1 LLLLTTL
8 LLLQVWAEL
17 LVLLAEGEMEAK
29 PWDQERHRPHRSAAL
44 QDNTGGTAQQ
54 QQQGWQLLL
63 QEYKG
68 QEVLRRVVQVRG
80 LFICL
85 GSDVWGFGGLAM
97 IWCCGAGLGFRDLAM
112 VRWC

>member
-1 LLLLTTL
+1 MHVLL

-29 PWDQERHRPHRSAAL
+29 PWDQERYRPHRSTAL
-44 QDNTGGTAQQ
+44 QDATGSTAEQ

-80 LFICL
+80 
-85 GSDVWGFGGLAM
+85 VGL
-97 IWCCGAGLGFRDLAM
+97 LYPYLLS
-112 VRWC
+112 